1 MRTQKPP
8 VPDSPPQ
15 SPRCPASEGCGRI
28 GMQWQKEAIMNLDLK
43 QNIDELDQKREQL
56 KEYL

>member
-1 MRTQKPP
+1 
-8 VPDSPPQ
+8 
-15 SPRCPASEGCGRI
+15 
-28 GMQWQKEAIMNLDLK
+28 MQWQKEAIMNLDLK